1 MSRVSN
7 GRMWR
12 LTRRLAYLAELLEP
26 MCYPCP
32 YPRCVSPATIRREW

>member
-1 MSRVSN
+1 M

-12 LTRRLAYLAELLEP
+12 RLARRLAYFAELLEP
-26 MCYPCP
+26 VCYPCP